1 MNNDWVRHLIN
12 QKKVIVLLG
21 AGGVGKTSCSL
32 GLALMA
38 ARQGKRVG
46 LLSIDPAK
54 RLAAALGLR
63 PGQPLKEILFEEP
76 CVVRGQLFASMLNP
90 REVFDDMVRKYA
102 PDKETAQKILN
113 HRLYIAASSRL
124 AGPAEY
130 MALAKLQEMV
140 SDHQYDLIILDTPP
154 DQQALDFLSKPDIL
168 ANFRENKVMNWLIM
182 PFHMANKMGM
192 GKLFSVGERLMGGLA
207 RVTGLEALR
216 NLAEFL
222 ILIQKVIDGFQSVGE
237 NILSTLKSQ
246 DTGFL
251 LVSSG
256 QNNSFRSA
264 ATLASHLHRQSF
276 QLNGVLFNKCLPTS
290 IARSLAQASDKNCL
304 VHPWMDQLLQRC
316 NQETNGIKDFLNEL
330 NKNPLTTAKNLI
342 IPEQKDCIHNKES
355 LYEFSFS
362 FARDSLSESKN

>member
-1 MNNDWVRHLIN
+1 MNNDWVRRLVN
-12 QKKVIVLLG
+12 EKQVIVLLG

-46 LLSIDPAK
+46 LLSIDPAR
-54 RLAAALGLR
+54 RLAAALGLA
-63 PGQPLKEILFEEP
+63 PGQPLKEIVFKEP
-76 CVVRGQLFASMLNP
+76 CLVRGQLFASMLNP
-90 REVFDDMVRKYA
+90 KEVFDDMVGKYA
-102 PDKETAQKILN
+102 PDQETAQKILH

-140 SDHQYDLIILDTPP
+140 SGEQFDLVILDTPP

-222 ILIQKVIDGFQSVGE
+222 ILIQKVIDGFQSVGAR
-237 NILSTLKSQ
+237 ILQTLKSSG
-246 DTGFL
+246 TGFL

-256 QNNSFRSA
+256 QNNSFRSS
-264 ATLASHLHRQSF
+264 ATLAKHLRDQSF
-276 QLNGVLFNKCLPTS
+276 PLNGVLFNKCLPVDISES
-290 IARSLAQASDKNCL
+290 IDQAPDKNCL
-304 VHPWMDQLLQRC
+304 AHPWMDQLLQRSE
-316 NQETNGIKDFLNEL
+316 QEKNGIRNFLMEL
-330 NKNPLTTAKNLI
+330 NRNPLTATENLI
-342 IPEQKDCIHNKES
+342 IPEQKGCIHNKES
-355 LYEFSFS
+355 LYEFSFA
-362 FARDSLSESKN
+362 FCPDPAAESKV